1 MFALTLKSVDFLE
14 HTRKFDVY
22 TPAVSTKLVLVS
34 HRPAC
39 LGRGY
44 SRTGPSRP
52 LRGYLPGRPGI
63 KYLPVR
69 FDFVERS
76 QIYSYLESRKS
87 PRFSNIHILEIIQ
100 FFSHHRLREKLQ
112 FPHLEI
118 SQIFFY

>member
-34 HRPAC
+34 PRPAC

-44 SRTGPSRP
+44 SRTGPSRQ

-63 KYLPVR
+63 QYLPVR
-69 FDFVERS
+69 FD
-76 QIYSYLESRKS
+76 L
-87 PRFSNIHILEIIQ
+87 SNAHKYIHI
-100 FFSHHRLREKLQ
+100 
-112 FPHLEI
+112 
-118 SQIFFY
+118 